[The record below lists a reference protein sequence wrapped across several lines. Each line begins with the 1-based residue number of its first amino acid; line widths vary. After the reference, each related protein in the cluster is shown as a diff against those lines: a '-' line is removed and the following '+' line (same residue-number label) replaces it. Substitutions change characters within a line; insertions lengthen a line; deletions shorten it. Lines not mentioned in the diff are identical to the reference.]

1 MSRRDRF
8 DQTPEDSFVLA
19 AYQLFDW
26 VGRHRALCAA
36 AAVAAAGAVLA
47 GMAYL
52 NQLRAYNEN
61 AAIALDAA
69 GTSAE
74 YKAVVD
80 TYPGSPA
87 EPAALFR
94 LGRKLADE
102 ERYQEAGEAF
112 ALLARS
118 YPAHHLAPDALV
130 FAGMLCAQQ
139 KKFDEAEKRYRGAA
153 ERYPGSFSA
162 PRALL
167 VLGACYEE
175 MRRPDDAKAAYGK
188 LVADYGSSDLAKD
201 AEARISR
208 LAQAPPAVET
218 NSAAKGGEGG
228 APVE

>member
-8 DQTPEDSFVLA
+8 DQTPEDRFVLA
-19 AYQLFDW
+19 AYRVFDW

-47 GMAYL
+47 GVAYL

-61 AAIALDAA
+61 AAAALDAA
-69 GTSAE
+69 KTSAE

-102 ERYQEAGEAF
+102 ERYQEAEEAF
-112 ALLARS
+112 SLLARS

-130 FAGMLCAQQ
+130 FAGMLCTQQ
-139 KKFDEAEKRYRGAA
+139 TKLDEAEKRYRAAA

-162 PRALL
+162 PRAMLG
-167 VLGACYEE
+167 LGACYEE
-175 MRRPDDAKAAYGK
+175 MNRPNDAKAAYEK
-188 LVADYGSSDLAKD
+188 LVADYGSSDLVKD
-201 AEARISR
+201 AEARMKR
-208 LAQAPPAVET
+208 LAQASPAVDTTKEEQ
-218 NSAAKGGEGG
+218 GGEGG